1 MKYGLVINDQIIC
14 EPISDHSQLLNIAR
28 QKGAPVSDVSLPLSD
43 EITLKREGYVFHL
56 WPAEEKFNLPPADIG
71 FATSYSAWS
80 LDKSSMRITRE
91 CKHSPMTFNEA
102 LKDLRRHIGCQRDV
116 ALSRIEK
123 ACAANGGKVWARQ
136 QAEAAAWLEDNTT
149 RVPMIQKL
157 ANRGGVTVAVVVQKI
172 ANKAAVANNLTTKVM
187 DDVLAAEKKIQAL
200 RAMADVNSLPDSWL
214 DQLQYIADHWRND
227 WPPELL

>member
-14 EPISDHSQLLNIAR
+14 EPISDHSQLLNIAK
-28 QKGAPVSDVSLPLSD
+28 QKGAPVSDTSPPLSG
-43 EITLKREGYVFHL
+43 EITLEREGRLFHL

-71 FATSYSAWS
+71 FATSYSAWT

-91 CKHSPMTFNEA
+91 CRHSPMTFSET
-102 LKDLRRHIGCQRDV
+102 LKDLRRHIRYQRDV
-116 ALSRIEK
+116 ALSRIET

-149 RVPMIQKL
+149 PVPMIQKL

-172 ANKAAVANNLTTKVM
+172 ASKAAAANNLTTKVM
-187 DDVLAAEKKIQAL
+187 DDVLAAEKKIKAL
-200 RAMADVNSLPDSWL
+200 KAMADANSLPDSWL
-214 DQLQYIADHWRND
+214 DQLQYIAGHWRNN